1 MTKKIVSLSI
11 WRLSQWM
18 VRRLGGIEF
27 QLEEVKEVSEA
38 ADLCLVGRFL
48 TERPINFHAMQ
59 HAMAALWC
67 PTEKISV
74 REVGGCVYVF
84 KFFLFVDRD
93 RALSMCPCTFN
104 NYILLLEKMD
114 GFHYPLDVPL
124 NHLYLWV
131 QIHGLPRGFN
141 SEHVFKRLG
150 DELGEFVESD
160 EYNFKNL
167 WNSYMRIRVR
177 YNVNRPLCTETR
189 LRKAGEEGS
198 TVTFVYERAPT
209 FCYIHGLFGHGER
222 FCPKLI
228 ELAGQPVVRKYGSH
242 LRANPR
248 RDKFNIG
255 SKWLRDDFNVQD
267 SGRGSW
273 QVPA

>member
-1 MTKKIVSLSI
+1 
-11 WRLSQWM
+11 M
-18 VRRLGGIEF
+18 VCQGVLI
-27 QLEEVKEVSEA
+27 LNM
-38 ADLCLVGRFL
+38 CL
-48 TERPINFHAMQ
+48 
-59 HAMAALWC
+59 
-67 PTEKISV
+67 K
-74 REVGGCVYVF
+74 
-84 KFFLFVDRD
+84 D
-93 RALSMCPCTFN
+93 
-104 NYILLLEKMD
+104 
-114 GFHYPLDVPL
+114 
-124 NHLYLWV
+124 
-131 QIHGLPRGFN
+131 
-141 SEHVFKRLG
+141 LG

-209 FCYIHGLFGHGER
+209 FCYIYGLFGHGER